1 MLHLTEGQIRNLVG
15 PDQALEAMLG
25 AFAALA
31 RGEVH
36 QPFPIGLDLT
46 DRRGEV
52 HLKGAYVEGD
62 PYFAFKVA
70 TGFYDNPSKGL
81 PTGSGLVLAFDAW
94 TGLPAAL
101 LQDNGYLTELRTA
114 GAGALSVDLLARRD
128 ARSVG
133 FVGAGVQARFQLDAI
148 ARVRDLE
155 RVAVWSRSPERVA
168 GFIEE
173 MRERVPAEYV
183 TAASPDEA
191 VASSDIAVTV
201 TPSREPLVSADSLH
215 PGLHLTCVG
224 SDQPGK
230 QELDVGVFRQVDR
243 IFVDHLEQCAAQGEL
258 QHAIARGVLSR
269 DDVAT
274 TLGHVAAVLKP
285 GRTDPEEVTLCDLTG
300 VGVQDAAIASLTVSR
315 ALETGTG
322 RTL

>member
-1 MLHLTEGQIRNLVG
+1 MLHLTEEQIRNLVG

-128 ARSVG
+128 AVSIG
-133 FVGAGVQARFQLDAI
+133 LVGAGVQARFQLDAI
-148 ARVRDLE
+148 ARIRDLE
-155 RVAVWSRSPERVA
+155 RVAVWSRSPQRVA

-183 TAASPDEA
+183 IADTPDEA
-191 VASSDIAVTV
+191 VAESDIAVTV
-201 TPSREPLVSADSLH
+201 TPSREPLVSADALH

-230 QELDVGVFRQVDR
+230 QELDVGVFRQVNR

-269 DDVAT
+269 DVVAA

-285 GRTDPEEVTLCDLTG
+285 GRTSPEEITLCDLTG